1 VSRQPSFLD
10 HVFVINLDSRPDR
23 WAEMQRQFT
32 RFGIAGAR
40 RFPAIRPGLEIVERD
55 ELARLHAFLR
65 YTDGEGPGLANK
77 VRATWGCMQSH
88 LGAIRQARDAGLPY
102 ALILEDDC
110 VFEPYTL
117 PVLRSV
123 ERQLQGVEWDM
134 LYLGGTLK
142 KGGWRVRFSANL
154 QRVSRVRLAHAYVVH
169 ARVFSR
175 ILEEA
180 GRSGL
185 PLDWYYSENLQPDV
199 ATFMVT
205 PPLAYQRLND
215 LSDIE
220 AVSRQPKLKFRKAWV
235 RCWSRIRYWSH
246 LC

>member
-1 VSRQPSFLD
+1 MSSAPSFLD
-10 HVFVINLDSRPDR
+10 HVFVINLDSRADR
-23 WAEMQRQFT
+23 WAEMQRQFA
-32 RFGIAGAR
+32 RFGIVDAR

-55 ELARLHAFLR
+55 ELARLHTFLR
-65 YTDGEGPGLANK
+65 YTDGDSPSLANK

-88 LGAIRQARDAGLPY
+88 LGAIRQAQEAGLPY

-117 PVLRSV
+117 PVLRQV
-123 ERQLQGVEWDM
+123 ERQLQGVEWDL

-142 KGGWRVRFSANL
+142 KGGRRSRFSANL
-154 QRVSRVRLAHAYVVH
+154 KRVSRVRLAHAYVVH
-169 ARVFSR
+169 ARLFSR
-175 ILEEA
+175 ILAEA
-180 GRSGL
+180 SRSGL
-185 PLDWYYSENLQPDV
+185 PLDWYYSENLQPEV
-199 ATFMVT
+199 ATFMVSPT
-205 PPLAYQRLND
+205 LANQRLND

-220 AVSRQPKLKFRKAWV
+220 AVSRQPKLKFRKALV